1 LNGEQAGMPESPYAA
16 LWRLMAGNPE
26 LLLRHLGGYVLL
38 VEEHGR
44 RQAQL
49 LRSAVA
55 RQVGALLALVTG
67 AVGIEVAAMLWITN
81 PALSAASVLMLFV
94 LPCTALGVALY
105 FGMPRTQLQEPRLL
119 DALHFQLQA
128 DLDLL
133 EPRSGKP

>member
-1 LNGEQAGMPESPYAA
+1 MPESPYAA

-44 RQAQL
+44 RQAL
-49 LRSAVA
+49 LFKATVA
-55 RQVGALLALVTG
+55 RQVGALLALGTG

-81 PALSAASVLMLFV
+81 PALGVASVLLLF
-94 LPCTALGVALY
+94 LPPCAALVVALY
-105 FGMPRTQLQEPRLL
+105 FWMPRPKVEEPRLL
-119 DALHFQLQA
+119 DALHFQLRA

-133 EPRSGKP
+133 EPSVGTP